1 MGGRVETRKYLY
13 WSDRQIAVV
22 ARDHEVEIPQPPPA
36 AEEESSTRRARNLVL
51 ECEPRRCD
59 RNEIALKIEMAVGR
73 RAVWDFVSPPP
84 TRFAKGRGTIVLS
97 ELAYGLDNPTMGM
110 AFTSTT
116 ASNGCRVAVCLF
128 CSLGSFSQV
137 LTDVTPHVKGWSAP
151 SSRVVSEFVRS
162 RCTIVDP
169 HWGEL
174 PALVAEI
181 LRISVRQGEEDFEP
195 HTLTRP
201 WHRGFTYGHVSD
213 LGEWFAEI
221 YCDLRASDLLRRVAT
236 GLPSAAWAGPPI
248 DEILQWYDRVVVGSP
263 LWIRTPTLR
272 AVTLY
277 DEIPAQELDLD
288 VGCYDDAGR

>member
-13 WSDRQIAVV
+13 WSDQRIAAI
-22 ARDHEVEIPQPPPA
+22 ARDHELELPGPPPTGVDEVFA
-36 AEEESSTRRARNLVL
+36 NRPRNLIL
-51 ECEPRRCD
+51 ECGPRRRD
-59 RNEIALKIEMAVGR
+59 RNETALKIEMAVGR

-97 ELAYGLDNPTMGM
+97 ELACGLENPTMGM

-128 CSLGSFSQV
+128 CSLADFSEV
-137 LTDVTPHVKGWSAP
+137 LTDVTPQVRGWSAP

-162 RCTIVDP
+162 RCSIVDP
-169 HWGEL
+169 HWGEI

-181 LRISVRQGEEDFEP
+181 LRISVRQGEERFEP
-195 HTLTRP
+195 NTLARP
-201 WHRGFTYGHVSD
+201 WHRGFTYGHISD

-221 YCDLRASDLLRRVAT
+221 YCDVRASELLRRVAA
-236 GLPSAAWAGPPI
+236 GLPVGASAGPPV
-248 DEILQWYDRVVVGSP
+248 DEILQWYDRIVVGSP
-263 LWIRTPTLR
+263 LWIRTPSLR

-288 VGCYDDAGR
+288 VGCYEEAGR

>member
-13 WSDRQIAVV
+13 WSGQQIAAV
-22 ARDHEVEIPQPPPA
+22 ARDHEVEIPGAPPVRA
-36 AEEESSTRRARNLVL
+36 DEASTRRARRLVL
-51 ECEPRRCD
+51 ECEPRRWD
-59 RNEIALKIEMAVGR
+59 RNDTALKIEMAVGR

-97 ELAYGLDNPTMGM
+97 ELAYELDNPAMGM

-128 CSLGSFSQV
+128 CGLANFSEV

-162 RCTIVDP
+162 RCAIVDP
-169 HWGEL
+169 CWGDI

-181 LRISVRQGEEDFEP
+181 LRISVRQGEEEFEP

-201 WHRGFTYGHVSD
+201 WHRGFTYGHISD

-221 YCDLRASDLLRRVAT
+221 YCDVRASDLLRRVAA
-236 GLPSAAWAGPPI
+236 GLPVGACAGPPI
-248 DEILQWYDRVVVGSP
+248 DEILQWYDRVVVGAP
-263 LWIRTPTLR
+263 LWIRTPSLR

-288 VGCYDDAGR
+288 VGCYDEAGR